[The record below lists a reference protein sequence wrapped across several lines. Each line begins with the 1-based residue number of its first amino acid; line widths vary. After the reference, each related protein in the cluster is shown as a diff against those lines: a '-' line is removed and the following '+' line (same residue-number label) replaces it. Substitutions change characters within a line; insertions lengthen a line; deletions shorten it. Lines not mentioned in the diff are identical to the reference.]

1 MVKTEAQRASGND
14 NGAAQ
19 PLAMSVRDAARLAGI
34 SRASLYREISTRRL
48 RTVKVG
54 KRRLVPTEALRAWLD
69 ALPASAIT

>member
-1 MVKTEAQRASGND
+1 MVNTETQRVAGND

-34 SRASLYREISTRRL
+34 SRATLYREIATRRL

-54 KRRLVPTEALRAWLD
+54 KRRLVRTEALRAWLD
-69 ALPASAIT
+69 SLPASTAA